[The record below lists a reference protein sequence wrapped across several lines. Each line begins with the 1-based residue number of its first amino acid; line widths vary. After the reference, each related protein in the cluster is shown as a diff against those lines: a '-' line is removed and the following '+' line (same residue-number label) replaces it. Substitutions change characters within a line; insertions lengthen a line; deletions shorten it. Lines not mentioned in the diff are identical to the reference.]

1 MRPGVLGLRNLG
13 FPCSGAISPG
23 SNARRTSCGTVCRL
37 WDQGMRNGTG
47 ALLVNADTST
57 GACARSCKR
66 GSSLHSDPSRWETG
80 QVKLLRR
87 PMDRH
92 SITKSTFILFQLP
105 VQRKRRRN
113 ASTQAIFLQLAA
125 ATMLP
130 APSGETRGGM
140 RSSTGSPHQMHIASS
155 AKKKELAVEAP
166 YHDISCQAGRPP
178 PCVNGGRCGVL

>member
-1 MRPGVLGLRNLG
+1 MDYGILAFLAAEQSLPDQMPGTPPAGRCAAQRPRH
-13 FPCSGAISPG
+13 AK
-23 SNARRTSCGTVCRL
+23 R
-37 WDQGMRNGTG
+37 TG
-47 ALLVNADTST
+47 ALLVSADTST

>member
-13 FPCSGAISPG
+13 LPCSGAISPG

-47 ALLVNADTST
+47 ALLVSADTST

-87 PMDRH
+87 PMGP
-92 SITKSTFILFQLP
+92 SFPSPKGTFILFQLP

-130 APSGETRGGM
+130 APSGETRGG
-140 RSSTGSPHQMHIASS
+140 
-155 AKKKELAVEAP
+155 
-166 YHDISCQAGRPP
+166 
-178 PCVNGGRCGVL
+178 CGVLRGRRITSWF

>member
-13 FPCSGAISPG
+13 LPCSGAISPG

-47 ALLVNADTST
+47 ALLVSADTST

-87 PMDRH
+87 PRTVI
-92 SITKSTFILFQLP
+92 SASTGIISSSSLF
-105 VQRKRRRN
+105 VQRNGAEAQVQKQGN
-113 ASTQAIFLQLAA
+113 S
-125 ATMLP
+125 
-130 APSGETRGGM
+130 
-140 RSSTGSPHQMHIASS
+140 RSS
-155 AKKKELAVEAP
+155 
-166 YHDISCQAGRPP
+166 R
-178 PCVNGGRCGVL
+178 PCVNAESTLWRDERGDAELARSPHHIMVLTRECLKRTDKC